1 MTDARRTVAAA
12 VSGFV
17 PAATVASPCCEHA
30 GHRHGGRLHLR
41 GPATQLAGTRLRP
54 VPDPAALPRLRRDRG
69 NAGRCENYASG
80 WSDEKASVEAAVD
93 EALSECNRFRD
104 ASSQPSCQL
113 YAIGD
118 LVVAGTDAA
127 QLPRTKCAY
136 VLSATTVPTAGP
148 NAAACA
154 ELLSATLAPAPAVA
168 GEPAAN
174 PSTATPLPAASAL
187 SAGQSTPSAPIPSP
201 IASSPAVPE
210 PDAEPTWPY
219 RALVDVRVRQ
229 GPGNDY
235 PIVGTLVRHAKVNVI
250 GEWQGWLRI
259 RLDDGQIGFV
269 YGRWLV
275 EAAE

>member
-1 MTDARRTVAAA
+1 MHAEQSPLSYQ
-12 VSGFV
+12 VS
-17 PAATVASPCCEHA
+17 S
-30 GHRHGGRLHLR
+30 R
-41 GPATQLAGTRLRP
+41 QTR
-54 VPDPAALPRLRRDRG
+54 LPRLAASMLVTAMVVACTSAAPPRNSPGRDFAEYRTLPHYRAFAVTG
-69 NAGRCENYASG
+69 GTLDTVSYASG
-80 WSDEKASVEAAVD
+80 WSDKKASVEAAVD

-104 ASSQPSCQL
+104 AASQPACQL

-127 QLPRTKCAY
+127 QLPRAKCAY

-174 PSTATPLPAASAL
+174 PSTATPLSAASAL

-210 PDAEPTWPY
+210 PDPEPTWPY

-250 GEWQGWLRI
+250 GKWQGWLRI

>member
-1 MTDARRTVAAA
+1 MHAEQLPLPCQ
-12 VSGFV
+12 VS
-17 PAATVASPCCEHA
+17 P
-30 GHRHGGRLHLR
+30 R
-41 GPATQLAGTRLRP
+41 QTRLLRL
-54 VPDPAALPRLRRDRG
+54 AASMLVTAMAVACTSAAPPRNSPGRDFAQYRTLPHYRAFAVTGGTLD
-69 NAGRCENYASG
+69 AVNYASG
-80 WSDEKASVEAAVD
+80 WSEEKASVEAAVD

-104 ASSQPSCQL
+104 AASQPACQL

-127 QLPRTKCAY
+127 QLPRAKCAY

-235 PIVGTLVRHAKVNVI
+235 PIVGTLVRHAKVGVI
-250 GEWQGWLRI
+250 GKWQGWLRI